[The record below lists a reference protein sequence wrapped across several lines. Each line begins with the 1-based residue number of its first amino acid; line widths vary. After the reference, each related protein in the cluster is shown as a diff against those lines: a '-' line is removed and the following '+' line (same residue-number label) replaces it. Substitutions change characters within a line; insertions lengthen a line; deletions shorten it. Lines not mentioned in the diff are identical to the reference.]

1 LLLICCFSLLAGSG
15 VLASRA
21 FDNDWIAL
29 LTALTVIS
37 ILITTRLFG
46 HAELLLVKEWLLSL
60 GILYFSGRE
69 NGSRQLAVR
78 LQGSAE
84 WKRLWVQLTQH
95 AETRRLVH
103 LRLDVNAPALH
114 EGYHARWDRY
124 SQEAEPLNQ
133 WRVEI
138 PLTANGVVFGR
149 LDVAG
154 EQNDEPVWR
163 QLAAVTRIM
172 DDFDPTPASLAA
184 AVYPEAQQV
193 LVPTPPLC
201 RPPELPVHP

>member
-1 LLLICCFSLLAGSG
+1 LLAGTG

-46 HAELLLVKEWLLSL
+46 HAELLLVKERLCSL
-60 GILYFSGRE
+60 GVLYFGGSE
-69 NGSRQLAVR
+69 NGSRQIAVH
-78 LQGSAE
+78 LQGSAQWE
-84 WKRLWVQLTQH
+84 LLWARLAQL

-114 EGYHARWDRY
+114 EGYHARWDRC

-138 PLTANGVVFGR
+138 PLSANGVVLGR
-149 LDVAG
+149 LDLAG

-172 DDFDPTPASLAA
+172 DEFDPTPTPLPASR
-184 AVYPEAQQV
+184 YQEAEPV
-193 LVPTPPLC
+193 LVPAPPLC
-201 RPPELPVHP
+201 RAPELPLQS